1 MTVNTLPY
9 DTQFFYWFRSQVP
22 DRKLTQLNVDG
33 AKELLE
39 RTPPDRLM
47 AVLISM
53 GLASFPVL
61 LIPHK
66 NPPKATAQ

>member
-1 MTVNTLPY
+1 MTVNTLPD
-9 DTQFFYWFRSQVP
+9 DTQFFDWFRSQVP

-47 AVLISM
+47 AIV
-53 GLASFPVL
+53 
-61 LIPHK
+61 
-66 NPPKATAQ
+66 